1 MNATASGR
9 FMRRRIAYLV
19 THDYRT
25 ERWCRRV
32 IATSPSFSP
41 TQSLSLSLTTAD
53 AGTILTYLTM
63 KSFGNRVYLDART
76 IE

>member
-19 THDYRT
+19 TRDYRT

-32 IATSPSFSP
+32 IATPPSSSS

-53 AGTILTYLTM
+53 AGTILTYLAM
-63 KSFGNRVYLDART
+63 KIFGNRGYLDART
-76 IE
+76 I